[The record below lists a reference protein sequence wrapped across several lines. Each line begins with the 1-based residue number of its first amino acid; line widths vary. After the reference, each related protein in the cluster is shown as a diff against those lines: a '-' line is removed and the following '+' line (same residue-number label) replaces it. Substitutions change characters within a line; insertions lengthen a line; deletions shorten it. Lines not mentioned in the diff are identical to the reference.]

1 MLWLVLVALLI
12 GGFLVANA
20 FSIMVAQ
27 RTREL
32 ALLRCLGAT
41 TGQVRN
47 AVLLE
52 ALVVGVA
59 ASLLGTLTGPLVAAA
74 LAQQL
79 SRLGGGAAPGA
90 GLGALLGGLSP
101 VALGAP
107 VVVGVLVTVAS
118 ALLPAPKATA
128 VPPLVAMREE
138 GSGMAVERVGRLR
151 VVAGVAVTVLGGAV
165 LALGLAHYA
174 GALVGGGGLLFL
186 VGVAVL
192 AVPIARPLARLIGAP
207 VARLAGMPGRLGR
220 ANATRSPRR
229 TAATASAL
237 MIGLAMMV
245 TMTVVAASQ
254 KATAGA
260 EVRTLGAPTSSPPRP
275 AGRHRP
281 VRDAGRAGGEPR
293 PARRA
298 GQPAGGQR
306 GHRPVGPGRH
316 PGHGPGLEG
325 GGAGG
330 VGRRR
335 VRPGQLPADR
345 RAAP

>member
-1 MLWLVLVALLI
+1 MLWFVLVALLI

-32 ALLRCLGAT
+32 ARRDHRAGPQRGAA
-41 TGQVRN
+41 GGAGRR
-47 AVLLE
+47 
-52 ALVVGVA
+52 GGRVA
-59 ASLLGTLTGPLVAAA
+59 AGHADGPAGRGRAGPAA
-74 LAQQL
+74 LPAG
-79 SRLGGGAAPGA
+79 RRGRPGA

-165 LALGLAHYA
+165 LALGLARYA

-237 MIGLAMMV
+237 MIGLAMIV

-260 EVRTLGAPTSSPPRP
+260 EVRTLGAPYQLATATSRP
-275 AGRHRP
+275 APTRS
-281 VRDAGRAGGEPR
+281 
-293 PARRA
+293 
-298 GQPAGGQR
+298 
-306 GHRPVGPGRH
+306 
-316 PGHGPGLEG
+316 
-325 GGAGG
+325 
-330 VGRRR
+330 GRRTGR
-335 VRPGQLPADR
+335 W
-345 RAAP
+345 